1 MKIINTKISGLK
13 IIQSKNYYDPR
24 GYFREVFKKNKIKK
38 NFIFGCLSK
47 SKKKCFKRTAS
58 SNKIF
63 TSKIYYCIKRK
74 NL

>member
-1 MKIINTKISGLK
+1 MKIINTEISGLK

-38 NFIFGCLSK
+38 KFYLWMFIQI
-47 SKKKCFKRTAS
+47 KKKCFKGTAS

-63 TSKIYYCIKRK
+63 TSKTYYCIKRK